1 MAVDIQMI
9 APKNFIKTTHVN
21 RRSNR
26 NGGLM
31 FIQLSRN
38 WWWLA
43 LRGIFAILFGLVALA
58 WRGTTLSSFML
69 LFGGFAL
76 ADGLIAM
83 FAALTNVAGN
93 KRWWIVL
100 HGFVSIDVAIFTF
113 IWTESAATI
122 LLYIVAAWAAITGI
136 VELVEA
142 KKLDRD
148 VSNERLARRSG
159 LASITFAV
167 LVIVLPKTGV
177 LSIAQ
182 MFAAFAVLFGLLL
195 WALSLNL
202 RNMGKYAHAMSHS

>member
-1 MAVDIQMI
+1 
-9 APKNFIKTTHVN
+9 
-21 RRSNR
+21 
-26 NGGLM
+26 M

-43 LRGIFAILFGLVALA
+43 LRGIFAIFFGLIALA

-76 ADGLIAM
+76 ADGVIAIL
-83 FAALTNVAGN
+83 AALTRVSGS

-100 HGFVSIDVAIFTF
+100 NGFVSIDVAIFTF
-113 IWTESAATI
+113 IWTKSAATI
-122 LLYIVAAWAAITGI
+122 LLYVVAACAAISG
-136 VELVEA
+136 VLELVEA

-167 LVIVLPKTGV
+167 LVIVLPRTGM
-177 LSIAQ
+177 LSVPQ
-182 MFAAFAVLFGLLL
+182 MFAAFAVFFGLMM
-195 WALSLNL
+195 WVLSLNM
-202 RNMGKYAHAMSHS
+202 RNMGKYAHALIHS